1 MLRNWVYNVFRLPKP
16 LLDCLNRA
24 QKREIIEMMGL
35 INKANGVFRLPKI
48 RFAGKTVIIVAF
60 IFRLPENTERPL
72 CSTSPYTKKTATPAA
87 PR

>member
-1 MLRNWVYNVFRLPKP
+1 MVFRLPKTGEHRP
-16 LLDCLNRA
+16 KTAPKKC
-24 QKREIIEMMGL
+24 EIIEMMGL

-48 RFAGKTVIIVAF
+48 RFAGKTVIIAAF